1 MSIYI
6 KKEYLMGSVIVSL
19 LPFIIGSAVVPIQ
32 IIIDILLLK
41 SPRQGL
47 LKASAYVGGMTT
59 LRLLQGLIFGL
70 ILTNSTAASTDEA
83 GGKSPIILTLLLV
96 LGIFLLITAY
106 RLWRKEDDPDAPPP
120 KWLTMIDSLT
130 PLKAFGIGFGLLLIG
145 AKFWV
150 FTLGAI
156 GVIGQAQLGQPSSTI
171 AFLLFVL
178 LAESLLLLPILVR
191 IIIPDRSKA
200 LLESVSSWLSKYNRQ
215 IMIVVSL
222 IFGVLFLYQGISGLL
237 LK

>member
-1 MSIYI
+1 
-6 KKEYLMGSVIVSL
+6 MGTTFVL
-19 LPFIIGSAVVPIQ
+19 LVPLIIGSALVPIQ

-47 LKASAYVGGMTT
+47 LKAAAYVGGMTT

-70 ILTNSTAASTDEA
+70 ILTNSAASSTEEG
-83 GGKSPIILTLLLV
+83 GGKSPIVLTLLLV
-96 LGIFLLITAY
+96 LGVFLLITAY
-106 RLWRKEDDPDAPPP
+106 RVWRKEDDPDAPPP

-156 GVIGQAQLGQPSSTI
+156 GIIGQAQLGQPSSTI
-171 AFLLFVL
+171 AYLLFVL
-178 LAESLLLLPILVR
+178 LAESLLLLPIVIR
-191 IIIPDRSKA
+191 IIIPEGSKS
-200 LLESVSSWLSKYNRQ
+200 LLETISAWLTRYNRP
-215 IMIVVSL
+215 IMILVSL
-222 IFGVLFLYQGISGLL
+222 IFGLLFLYQGASGLL
-237 LK
+237 NM

>member
-1 MSIYI
+1 
-6 KKEYLMGSVIVSL
+6 MGTLLISL
-19 LPFIIGSAVVPIQ
+19 LPLIIGSAVVPVQ

-41 SPRQGL
+41 SPKQGL

-70 ILTNSTAASTDEA
+70 VLTNSTAASTNEA
-83 GGKSPIILTLLLV
+83 SGKSPIVLTLLLI

-120 KWLTMIDSLT
+120 KWLAMIDGLT
-130 PLKAFGIGFGLLLIG
+130 PIKAFGIGFGLLLIG

-150 FTLGAI
+150 FTLGAL
-156 GVIGQAQLGQPSSTI
+156 GVIGEAGLGQPYSSI

-178 LAESLLLLPILVR
+178 LAESLLLIPILVR
-191 IIIPDRSKA
+191 IIIPGRSKVF
-200 LLESVSSWLSKYNRQ
+200 LDEVSDWLNRHNRA
-215 IMIVVSL
+215 IMIAVSL
-222 IFGVLFLYQGISGLL
+222 VFGVLFLYQGISGLL
-237 LK
+237 

>member
-1 MSIYI
+1 
-6 KKEYLMGSVIVSL
+6 MGTTFVSL
-19 LPFIIGSAVVPIQ
+19 VPLIIGSALVPIQ

-47 LKASAYVGGMTT
+47 LKAAAYVGGMTT

-70 ILTNSTAASTDEA
+70 ILTNSAASSTEEG
-83 GGKSPIILTLLLV
+83 GGKSPIVLTLLLV
-96 LGIFLLITAY
+96 LGVFLLITAY
-106 RLWRKEDDPDAPPP
+106 RVWRKEDDPDAPPP

-130 PLKAFGIGFGLLLIG
+130 PLKAFGIGFGMLLIG

-156 GVIGQAQLGQPSSTI
+156 GVIGQAQLGQPSSTV

-178 LAESLLLLPILVR
+178 LAESLLLLPIVIR
-191 IIIPDRSKA
+191 IIIPEGSKS
-200 LLESVSSWLSKYNRQ
+200 LLETISAWLTRYNRP
-215 IMIVVSL
+215 IMILVSL
-222 IFGVLFLYQGISGLL
+222 IFGLLFLYQGASGLL
-237 LK
+237 NM

>member
-1 MSIYI
+1 
-6 KKEYLMGSVIVSL
+6 MGTTFVL
-19 LPFIIGSAVVPIQ
+19 LVPLIIGSALVPIQ

-47 LKASAYVGGMTT
+47 LKAAAYVGGMTT

-70 ILTNSTAASTDEA
+70 ILTNSAASSTEEG
-83 GGKSPIILTLLLV
+83 GGKSPIVLTLLLV
-96 LGIFLLITAY
+96 LGVFLLITAY
-106 RLWRKEDDPDAPPP
+106 RVWRKEDDPDAPPP

-130 PLKAFGIGFGLLLIG
+130 PLKAFGIGFGMLLIG

-171 AFLLFVL
+171 AYLLFVL
-178 LAESLLLLPILVR
+178 LAELLLLLPILIRV
-191 IIIPDRSKA
+191 IIPKQSIT
-200 LLESVSSWLSKYNRQ
+200 LLEQISAWLTHYNRP
-215 IMIVVSL
+215 IMILVSL
-222 IFGVLFLYQGISGLL
+222 IFGLLFLYQGASGLL
-237 LK
+237 NM